1 MASFIYRV
9 VVITAFLAAH
19 ISIQAQEIE
28 RSLGSNAVIKQQFQ
42 REQRYAPREQ
52 RQVNSLPLPFFDDFS
67 RYSLPTNNPSVP
79 AEWQMWSD
87 NCAFVNN
94 TFPLNPLTIGVATL
108 DGLES
113 DGTPYSDTLFFPTI
127 SEAFLDWG
135 LADSL
140 TSLPINLS
148 ELTPD
153 DQVHL
158 VFHLQGGGLGNVPDS
173 DGILGAEGDSLIV
186 EFYTPLQGGAWSR
199 AWAIEGGGD
208 ATTFQTIF
216 IPVTDFV
223 HLQDGFRFRFKNY
236 GTLHGALDHWNIDYV
251 ILNSDIDPSN
261 FFYDEVAFQYTNNS
275 LLNLGLTSMPWTH
288 FQSNPGLYMRDNIA
302 YYQRNLGIT
311 ANIASRCTIS
321 YNDETLFLS
330 EPDANTQ
337 SNGYSAFERSLSL
350 NNFVYN
356 TPVGVDTASFDVVVA
371 FNPTDIHPQN
381 DTMRFQ
387 QKFTNYYAY
396 DDGSAERAYGLIDA
410 GGKIAVR
417 YNTPIEDTLIGAYI
431 YFEPIQYLAT
441 DQSFIL
447 QAWNDVS
454 GEPGNLLTSEFD
466 NFNFS
471 FPHYYES
478 GPNIFVYYGFTDPIF
493 LPAGNFYIGTLQQ
506 SNVSLNIGLDKN
518 TNANNTQLLYQLQ
531 GSGSWS
537 SSSIVGSVMIRPVF
551 RSTLAE
557 WVGVNNNYDTKSAML
572 FPNPVQDELHVQV
585 GDNSDSIEY
594 RVYDISGKCILTG
607 SSAHQSMVRIATD
620 ALSEGSYIL
629 HYSNSNG
636 ENFNSRFVKE

>member
-1 MASFIYRV
+1 MVPFIIRAAVLTVYMA
-9 VVITAFLAAH
+9 TQ
-19 ISIQAQEIE
+19 ISLNAQEIE
-28 RSLGSNAVIKQQFQ
+28 RSLMSNAVIKQQFQ
-42 REQRYAPREQ
+42 NEQRYAPRQ
-52 RQVNSLPLPFFDDFS
+52 KRQVTSLPLPFFDDFS
-67 RYSLPTNNPSVP
+67 RYSLPTNNPAVP
-79 AEWQMWSD
+79 TDWQMWSD
-87 NCAFVNN
+87 NSAFINN
-94 TFPLNPLTIGVATL
+94 TFPLNQLTIGVATL

-113 DGTPYSDTLFFPTI
+113 DGTPYSDTLYFPTI

-158 VFHLQGGGLGNVPDS
+158 VFHLQGGGLGNAPDS
-173 DGILGAEGDSLIV
+173 DGILGAEGDSLVV

-216 IPVTDFV
+216 IPVTDFI

-261 FFYDEVAFQYTNNS
+261 FIYDEVAFQYSTNS

-288 FQSNPGLYMRDNIA
+288 FQNNPDLYMRENIV
-302 YYQRNLGIT
+302 YSQRNLGQT
-311 ANIASRCTIS
+311 ANITSRCTIA
-321 YNDETLFLS
+321 YNDETLFTS

-337 SNGYSAFERSLSL
+337 SNGYSDFERTLSL

-356 TPVGVDTASFDVVVA
+356 TPESVDTASFDVMVA

-396 DDGSAERAYGLIDA
+396 DDGSAERAYGLTNA
-410 GGKIAVR
+410 GGRMAVR
-417 YNTPIEDTLIGAYI
+417 FNTPVDDTLIGAYI

-506 SNVSLNIGLDKN
+506 GNVSLNFGLDKN
-518 TNANNTQLLYQLQ
+518 TNSNNTQLLYQLQ
-531 GSGSWS
+531 GSSSWS

-551 RSTLAE
+551 RSTLTE
-557 WVGVNNNYDTKSAML
+557 WVGVSGSFNEQTARI
-572 FPNPVQDELHVQV
+572 FPNPVQDELHIQLGENAGMIQFTIHDITGKIVLS
-585 GDNSDSIEY
+585 GNSSQ
-594 RVYDISGKCILTG
+594 
-607 SSAHQSMVRIATD
+607 QSVLRIATD
-620 ALSEGSYIL
+620 ALSTGSYIL
-629 HYSNSNG
+629 HYSNSKG
-636 ENFNSRFVKE
+636 ESFSSCFVKQ

>member
-1 MASFIYRV
+1 MVPFIFRA
-9 VVITAFLAAH
+9 TAVTVFLAVH
-19 ISIQAQEIE
+19 LCFHAQEIE
-28 RSLGSNAVIKQQFQ
+28 RALVSNSAIIQQFQ
-42 REQRYAPREQ
+42 SEQRHAPRQQ
-52 RQVNSLPLPFFDDFS
+52 RQLTSLTLPFFDDFS
-67 RYSLPTNNPSVP
+67 RYSLPTNNPAVP
-79 AEWQMWSD
+79 TEWQMWSD
-87 NCAFVNN
+87 NCAFINN

-108 DGLES
+108 DGLEN
-113 DGTPYSDTLFFPTI
+113 DGTPYSDTLYFPTL

-148 ELTPD
+148 ELTPE

-158 VFHLQGGGLGNVPDS
+158 VFHFQKGGLGNAPDA

-208 ATTFQTIF
+208 ATTFQTVF
-216 IPVTDFV
+216 IPITDFL

-236 GTLHGALDHWNIDYV
+236 GTLHGALDHWNLDYV
-251 ILNSDIDPSN
+251 ILNSDIDPIS
-261 FFYDEVAFQYTNNS
+261 FFYDEVAFQYAGNS

-288 FQSNPGLYMRDNIA
+288 FQSNPNLYMRDNIA
-302 YYQRNLGIT
+302 YSQRNLGQT
-311 ANIASRCTIS
+311 ANITSRCFIS
-321 YNDETLFLS
+321 YNDETLFTS

-337 SNGYSAFERSLSL
+337 NNGYSSFERSLSL

-356 TPVGVDTASFDVVVA
+356 TPEIVDTASFNVTVA
-371 FNPTDIHPQN
+371 YNFTDIHPQN

-396 DDGSAERAYGLIDA
+396 DDGSAERAYGLLDA

-417 YNTPIEDTLIGAYI
+417 FNTPIDDTLIGAYI

-454 GEPGNLLTSEFD
+454 GEPGSSLTSEFD

-478 GPNIFVYYGFTDPIF
+478 GPNIFVYYEFTDPIF

-506 SNVSLNIGLDKN
+506 NNVSLNIGLDKN

-531 GSGSWS
+531 GSNAWS

-551 RSTLAE
+551 RSTLTD
-557 WVGVNNNYDTKSAML
+557 WVGLNNDSAPKPAVI
-572 FPNPVQDELHVQV
+572 FPNPVEDELQVQLR
-585 GDNSDSIEY
+585 DSSENIHY
-594 RVYDISGKCILTG
+594 QIHDITGKCVMSGT
-607 SSAHQSMVRIATD
+607 SNHQSVVRIATD
-620 ALSEGSYIL
+620 GLSVGSYIF
-629 HYSNSNG
+629 HYSNSTG
-636 ENFNSRFVKE
+636 EVYSSHFVKQ

>member
-1 MASFIYRV
+1 MVPFIFRAV
-9 VVITAFLAAH
+9 ALTVLLAVHFFLP
-19 ISIQAQEIE
+19 AQEIE
-28 RSLGSNAVIKQQFQ
+28 RSLASNAVIKQQFQ
-42 REQRYAPREQ
+42 HEQRHALRQQ

-67 RYSLPTNNPSVP
+67 RYSLPTNNPAIP
-79 AEWQMWSD
+79 TEWQMWSD
-87 NCAFVNN
+87 NCAFINN

-108 DGLES
+108 DGMES
-113 DGTPYSDTLFFPTI
+113 DGTPYSDTLYFPTI

-148 ELTPD
+148 ELTPE

-158 VFHLQGGGLGNVPDS
+158 VFHFQKGGLGNVPDA
-173 DGILGAEGDSLIV
+173 DGVLGAEGDSLIV

-208 ATTFQTIF
+208 ATTFQTVF
-216 IPVTDFV
+216 IPVADFV

-236 GTLHGALDHWNIDYV
+236 GTLHGALDHWNLDYV
-251 ILNSDIDPSN
+251 ILNSDIDPSS
-261 FFYDEVAFQYTNNS
+261 FFYDEVAFQYAGNS
-275 LLNLGLTSMPWTH
+275 LLNLGLTSMPWSH
-288 FQSNPGLYMRDNIA
+288 FQSNPDLYMRDNIS
-302 YYQRNLGIT
+302 YSQRNLGQT
-311 ANIASRCTIS
+311 ANITSRCTIS
-321 YNDETLFLS
+321 YENETLFTS

-337 SNGYSAFERSLSL
+337 NNGYSAFERSLSL
-350 NNFVYN
+350 NNFLYN
-356 TPVGVDTASFDVVVA
+356 TPDAVDTASFDVTVA
-371 FNPTDIHPQN
+371 FNFTDIHPQN

-396 DDGSAERAYGLIDA
+396 DDGSAERAYGLLDA

-417 YNTPIEDTLIGAYI
+417 FNTPVDDTLIGAYI
-431 YFEPIQYLAT
+431 YFEPIQYMAT

-454 GEPGNLLTSEFD
+454 GEPGGLLTSEFD

-478 GPNIFVYYGFTDPIF
+478 GPNIFVYFGFTDPIF

-506 SNVSLNIGLDKN
+506 GNVSLNIGLDKN

-531 GSGSWS
+531 GSNSWT

-551 RSTLAE
+551 RSTLAD
-557 WVGVNNNYDTKSAML
+557 WVGMNGPDNTKPALL
-572 FPNPVQDELHVQV
+572 FPNPVQDELQVQLR
-585 GDNSDSIEY
+585 DNNTIMHY
-594 RVYDISGKCILTG
+594 CIYDISGKCVLSG
-607 SSAHQSMVRIATD
+607 SNSGQSMVSIATE
-620 ALSEGSYIL
+620 ALSSGSYIL
-629 HYSNSNG
+629 RYSNTNG
-636 ENFNSRFVKE
+636 ENFSSRFVKQ

>member
-1 MASFIYRV
+1 MVSFIYRAA
-9 VVITAFLAAH
+9 VITVFLVTH

-28 RSLGSNAVIKQQFQ
+28 RSLWSNAIIKQQFQ
-42 REQRYAPREQ
+42 LEQRHAPREQ

-79 AEWQMWSD
+79 SEWQMWSD
-87 NCAFVNN
+87 NSAFINN

-158 VFHLQGGGLGNVPDS
+158 VFHLQGGGMGNAPDS
-173 DGILGAEGDSLIV
+173 DGILGAEGDSLVV

-251 ILNSDIDPSN
+251 ILNSDIDSSS

-288 FQSNPGLYMRDNIA
+288 FQSNPGLYMLDNIV
-302 YYQRNLGIT
+302 YSQRNLGET
-311 ANIASRCTIS
+311 ANITSRCKIS
-321 YNDETLFLS
+321 YNDALLFES

-337 SNGYSAFERSLSL
+337 NNGYSAFERSLSL
-350 NNFVYN
+350 NNFAYN
-356 TPVGVDTASFDVVVA
+356 TPVDVDTASFDVVVA
-371 FNPTDIHPQN
+371 YNPTDIHPQN

-417 YNTPIEDTLIGAYI
+417 YSTPIDDTLIGAYI

-557 WVGVNNNYDTKSAML
+557 WVGVNSTVDTKPATL
-572 FPNPVQDELHVQV
+572 FPNPVQDELHVQL
-585 GDNSDSIEY
+585 GDRSGSIEY
-594 RVYDISGKCILTG
+594 RIHDITGKCVLSG
-607 SSAHQSMVRIATD
+607 SSTHQSTVRIATD
-620 ALSEGSYIL
+620 ALSAGSYIL
-629 HYSNSNG
+629 HYTNSNG
-636 ENFNSRFVKE
+636 ENFSSHFVKQ